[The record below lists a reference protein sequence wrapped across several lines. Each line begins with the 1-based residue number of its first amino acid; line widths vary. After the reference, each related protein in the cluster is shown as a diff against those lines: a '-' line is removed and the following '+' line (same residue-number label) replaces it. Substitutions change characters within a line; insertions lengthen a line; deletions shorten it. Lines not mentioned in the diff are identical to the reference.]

1 MQPEETRVSIERGR
15 VALVTGSTSGIG
27 REVAWSLAE
36 AGARVVI
43 TGRDEGRGSE
53 VVEEITGAGGKAVF
67 VAHDLEDADLT
78 WLLKRAEGAFGRG
91 GGYPGQQRWHPD
103 GRAHRGGGRGD
114 LRLGVPAERQE
125 RVSSDWGVGSRD
137 GRAWLGSYHQRV
149 ERLRA
154 ARAVPPPW
162 PGALR
167 GDEGGTRAAHTG
179 VGRRVRSPRRGGQLR
194 RAGADALSVH
204 GQESRPRRRGYSGA
218 GGVYHPRRASGRAR
232 RRRGGGAV
240 FGGRGGWLRPGGRAQ
255 RGRRAG
261 HSLGARYLPR
271 ECGWLRR
278 RRETPMVRGSRS
290 RRAARASSSL
300 SCVRPALIRP
310 YLRSGPTLV
319 AQWQACSGWRG
330 ATRWY
335 WQASSCRWGRSRTA
349 LLGSLVAGEAFASG
363 LHLAGYICAGA
374 FLVGAV

>member
-1 MQPEETRVSIERGR
+1 MEPGGLCNARAMSLMDSPAFHRSHNSFLPAADNPPGRPSLATPAPPIRTTPKTLPCCTDRLNPPRVS
-15 VALVTGSTSGIG
+15 
-27 REVAWSLAE
+27 
-36 AGARVVI
+36 
-43 TGRDEGRGSE
+43 
-53 VVEEITGAGGKAVF
+53 F
-67 VAHDLEDADLT
+67 
-78 WLLKRAEGAFGRG
+78 
-91 GGYPGQQRWHPD
+91 
-103 GRAHRGGGRGD
+103 
-114 LRLGVPAERQE
+114 
-125 RVSSDWGVGSRD
+125 DWGVGSRD

-167 GDEGGTRAAHTG
+167 GDEGDTRAAHTG

-218 GGVYHPRRASGRAR
+218 GGVYHPRRAGGRAR

-240 FGGRGGWLRPGGRAQ
+240 FGRRGGWLRPGGRAQ

-261 HSLGARYLPR
+261 HSLGARYLPGG
-271 ECGWLRR
+271 CGWLRR

-319 AQWQACSGWRG
+319 AQWQACSGWQG

-374 FLVGAV
+374 FLVGAVLSFSYLNTPGKGSTEQE